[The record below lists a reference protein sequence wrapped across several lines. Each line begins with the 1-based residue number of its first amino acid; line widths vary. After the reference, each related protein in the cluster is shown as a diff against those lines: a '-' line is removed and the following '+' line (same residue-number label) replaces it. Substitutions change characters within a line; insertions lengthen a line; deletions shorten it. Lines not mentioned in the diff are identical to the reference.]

1 MELYDILLA
10 KRLGGGGGGG
20 GSAVINPLSVT
31 ANGTYTATGG
41 VDGYSPVTVNVPKPL
56 GTKNI
61 TANGD
66 YDVESYASAHVSVS
80 GITPSGTYSI
90 TNNGIYDIV
99 SYASVDVNVSGG
111 GGITADDIALR
122 SISGMI
128 SGSASMVSNYAFINC
143 RITDAFFSNAQ
154 TLGAYAFMNCD
165 YLSKADFPNLL
176 QCGASAF
183 DTCIRLAEVSVPNLH
198 TISAQAFAGCSSL
211 STLSLPKASYMGS
224 YQFRYCV
231 RLISLYFMGSSI
243 PTLAN
248 SNAFS
253 STPIGGYT
261 NYTSGVYGSIFV
273 PSSLYSQY
281 IVANNWSNYSARIVS
296 M

>member
-111 GGITADDIALR
+111 GGDSRFAQLVDGTITVAIDNT
-122 SISGMI
+122 ISTI
-128 SGSASMVSNYAFINC
+128 KDYAFYKCTGLSIASFASAKEIGAN
-143 RITDAFFSNAQ
+143 AFNTCWSLASTSFPEVELIMSSAFSACLN
-154 TLGAYAFMNCD
+154 L
-165 YLSKADFPNLL
+165 KAISFPKLNTIS
-176 QCGASAF
+176 ASAF
-183 DTCIRLAEVSVPNLH
+183 RGARELY
-198 TISAQAFAGCSSL
+198 SL
-211 STLSLPKASYMGS
+211 YLMGS
-224 YQFRYCV
+224 Q
-231 RLISLYFMGSSI
+231 I

-248 SNAFS
+248 INAFAY
-253 STPIGGYT
+253 TPIS
-261 NYTSGVYGSIFV
+261 TSSASGYGSIFV
-273 PSSLYSQY
+273 PASLYSSY
-281 IVANNWSNYSARIVS
+281 LEANNWSAYSARFVS
-296 M
+296 V